1 MNGQPERPVETVQE
15 WLRYA
20 EEDLGVA
27 AREFEQGSIAYHTM
41 CFPLPGGGREAPE
54 GLPDRPGLD
63 AGADTRCGRAAGV
76 VRGA

>member
-1 MNGQPERPVETVQE
+1 MNEQPERPVETVQE

-27 AREFEQGSIAYHTM
+27 AREFEQGSTASHHLL
-41 CFPLPGGGREAPE
+41 PLPGGGREAPE
-54 GLPDRPGLD
+54 GLSDRPGLD

-76 VRGA
+76 VRGV